1 MAQEQR
7 HSHVKENQLCY
18 NCLSRGHK
26 TKDCKSSH
34 RCHKCS
40 KHHHTSLHRD
50 TQSVNATQ
58 TPNSPPTVDQ
68 SSSTSFVASL
78 SPASI
83 NPSLSTAEATL
94 QMTSQMV
101 IQAPNGKQLLVMALL
116 ETGASISLI
125 TRKVTKLLQL
135 KGNSHKFNIVG
146 AQGVDTGTATG
157 SATFMVKA
165 VNSESPPLSLTAAI
179 VPKVTWTFLF
189 KALLE

>member
-34 RCHKCS
+34 RCHKCL

-68 SSSTSFVASL
+68 SSSTS
-78 SPASI
+78 
-83 NPSLSTAEATL
+83 
-94 QMTSQMV
+94 
-101 IQAPNGKQLLVMALL
+101 LL
-116 ETGASISLI
+116 
-125 TRKVTKLLQL
+125 
-135 KGNSHKFNIVG
+135 
-146 AQGVDTGTATG
+146 
-157 SATFMVKA
+157 
-165 VNSESPPLSLTAAI
+165 
-179 VPKVTWTFLF
+179 
-189 KALLE
+189 